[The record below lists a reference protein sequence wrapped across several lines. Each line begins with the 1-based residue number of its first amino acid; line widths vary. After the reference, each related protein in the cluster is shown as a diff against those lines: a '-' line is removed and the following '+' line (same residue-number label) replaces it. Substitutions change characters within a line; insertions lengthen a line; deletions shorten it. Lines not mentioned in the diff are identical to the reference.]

1 MLLLL
6 CLSLYAFASVFIFV
20 CFCFCTMALFG
31 LAMLQVKQLFV
42 QLLRVEVFDK
52 KTCFYKKL
60 ACQS

>member
-1 MLLLL
+1 
-6 CLSLYAFASVFIFV
+6 
-20 CFCFCTMALFG
+20 MALFG